1 MRAGRRALGA
11 PLKRDMDMRKRL
23 WQYAGL
29 YAGFMGVVYLGYQG
43 YQRYRDPPAFRRHRT
58 SVLQQQAEEKTTYP
72 GLPRRNE
79 AEDLYRRM
87 EKAMVVLYHPLAHGK
102 SQLVAYIKSTSDR
115 PCLVVKNLGSLDET
129 LQQFGFPASA
139 VGVLNIATFQ
149 DTLESTLKAL
159 TRPILVLDSPDQMPE
174 VLAQR
179 LVMLGYRLKRSGLGD
194 AIVVSSSVKTITRAQ
209 ACGEAEVV
217 VLADL
222 EKGDFWAMGR
232 LLALEDREIG
242 LIYEACGASLEVLT
256 AAAAAKPQQSPAQY
270 IDSLRKSLR
279 TTLKEALAAKP
290 HLKAQLLKALD
301 TVSESRPLGD
311 VFSGSELARIL
322 TESRL
327 AAAFPEGSTRF
338 RDFLALAV
346 VREIRE

>member
-1 MRAGRRALGA
+1 M
-11 PLKRDMDMRKRL
+11 
-23 WQYAGL
+23 
-29 YAGFMGVVYLGYQG
+29 
-43 YQRYRDPPAFRRHRT
+43 
-58 SVLQQQAEEKTTYP
+58 
-72 GLPRRNE
+72 
-79 AEDLYRRM
+79 
-87 EKAMVVLYHPLAHGK
+87 
-102 SQLVAYIKSTSDR
+102 
-115 PCLVVKNLGSLDET
+115 
-129 LQQFGFPASA
+129 
-139 VGVLNIATFQ
+139 
-149 DTLESTLKAL
+149 
-159 TRPILVLDSPDQMPE
+159 
-174 VLAQR
+174 
-179 LVMLGYRLKRSGLGD
+179 
-194 AIVVSSSVKTITRAQ
+194 
-209 ACGEAEVV
+209 
-217 VLADL
+217 
-222 EKGDFWAMGR
+222 
-232 LLALEDREIG
+232 EDREIG

-327 AAAFPEGSTRF
+327 AAALPEGSTRF